1 MTDRERTISKDILF
15 AANRFC
21 RTKKPHFPEFSPEGT
36 ENVRRL
42 HESLPAYAV
51 TALADCRDL
60 AARAGVRAVLVKDES
75 SRFGLKAFKGLGSIY
90 AMFRI
95 LCRELGLDERTA
107 EPAMLMVPEYRER
120 LEKMVFATTTD
131 GNHGKGVSW
140 AAGVFGCQARVF
152 MPAGSVPVR
161 AQAIRDA
168 GCAEVTITDMRYDD
182 CVRWTREQ
190 AAKEG
195 WLLIQDTSWPD
206 YEEVPLWIMQGYTTL
221 YYEALRQMQAMGY
234 EKPTHLFLQ
243 AGVGSMAGS
252 IAAAAAEAFLEEPP
266 VIVTAEPREVA
277 CFYDSFACGDGC
289 PHEAA
294 GSGKTIMAGLNC
306 AIPCT
311 LAWEILKNLAAGGF
325 SCVDE
330 VTCHG
335 MRLLRES
342 AGIVSGESGAVPAGL
357 LDRITACP
365 EYAPLAR
372 KLKLDCDSVVL
383 LINTEGDTDPENYKR
398 ITEIP

>member
-1 MTDRERTISKDILF
+1 
-15 AANRFC
+15 
-21 RTKKPHFPEFSPEGT
+21 
-36 ENVRRL
+36 
-42 HESLPAYAV
+42 
-51 TALADCRDL
+51 
-60 AARAGVRAVLVKDES
+60 
-75 SRFGLKAFKGLGSIY
+75 
-90 AMFRI
+90 
-95 LCRELGLDERTA
+95 
-107 EPAMLMVPEYRER
+107 
-120 LEKMVFATTTD
+120 
-131 GNHGKGVSW
+131 
-140 AAGVFGCQARVF
+140 
-152 MPAGSVPVR
+152 
-161 AQAIRDA
+161 
-168 GCAEVTITDMRYDD
+168 
-182 CVRWTREQ
+182 
-190 AAKEG
+190 
-195 WLLIQDTSWPD
+195 
-206 YEEVPLWIMQGYTTL
+206 MQGYTTL

-234 EKPTHLFLQ
+234 ERPTHLFLQ